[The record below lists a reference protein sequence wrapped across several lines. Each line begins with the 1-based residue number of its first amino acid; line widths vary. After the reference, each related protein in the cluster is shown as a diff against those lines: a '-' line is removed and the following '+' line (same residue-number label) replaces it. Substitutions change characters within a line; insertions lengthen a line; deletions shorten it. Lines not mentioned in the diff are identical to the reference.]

1 MGPSFSRIFD
11 EREWLV
17 ASLNYFSMNRDYR
30 EESRGSENNLVE
42 VPTSL
47 FYTSETEEAESHTGY
62 LRIIPVSLENDEVE
76 CDDYRELVKVWMGE
90 CFLCSISR
98 TIRLIKCIVGWR

>member
-1 MGPSFSRIFD
+1 M
-11 EREWLV
+11 V

-62 LRIIPVSLENDEVE
+62 LRSIPVSLENDVVE
-76 CDDYRELVKVWMGE
+76 CDDYRELVKV
-90 CFLCSISR
+90 
-98 TIRLIKCIVGWR
+98 